1 MKIKKIIKKY
11 LAKNAY
17 EKSSSIAGIESILH
31 KYGFVIWD
39 IPYIGKFADESIN
52 RINFVDVI
60 FVNVN
65 ILNSLTNSHVE

>member
-52 RINFVDVI
+52 RIIVI
-60 FVNVN
+60 
-65 ILNSLTNSHVE
+65 T